1 MPLRSFFRRLFTRKQ
16 KTPHAAAAVPAAAVP
31 AAAVPAAN
39 TTKKKRARLPTP
51 NKPSGSYAHLK
62 GYKPKSVSSRKN
74 SSRSP
79 YHRLAIRGTDTR
91 TNNKAQIKK

>member
-16 KTPHAAAAVPAAAVP
+16 KTPHTAVPAAA
-31 AAAVPAAN
+31 AALPLAN

-62 GYKPKSVSSRKN
+62 GYNPKSVSSRKN

-79 YHRLAIRGTDTR
+79 YHRLAVRGTDTK
-91 TNNKAQIKK
+91 TNIKEYKAKRA

>member
-1 MPLRSFFRRLFTRKQ
+1 MPIRSFFRRLFTRKQ
-16 KTPHAAAAVPAAAVP
+16 KTPHTAVPAAAAP
-31 AAAVPAAN
+31 AAAVPLAN

-79 YHRLAIRGTDTR
+79 YHRLAVRGTDTK
-91 TNNKAQIKK
+91 TNIKEYKAKRA

>member
-1 MPLRSFFRRLFTRKQ
+1 MPIRSFFRRLFTRKQ
-16 KTPHAAAAVPAAAVP
+16 KTPAAAVPAAAVP
-31 AAAVPAAN
+31 LAN

-79 YHRLAIRGTDTR
+79 YHRLAVRGTDTK
-91 TNNKAQIKK
+91 TNIKEYKAKRA

>member
-16 KTPHAAAAVPAAAVP
+16 KTPHAAAAVPAA
-31 AAAVPAAN
+31 AAN

>member
-1 MPLRSFFRRLFTRKQ
+1 MPIRSFFRRLFTRKQ
-16 KTPHAAAAVPAAAVP
+16 KTPAP
-31 AAAVPAAN
+31 AVPAAN
-39 TTKKKRARLPTP
+39 TTKKRARMPTP

-74 SSRSP
+74 SARSL
-79 YHRLAIRGTDTR
+79 YIHKIAVRGTDTR

>member
-1 MPLRSFFRRLFTRKQ
+1 MPIRSFFRRLFTRKQ
-16 KTPHAAAAVPAAAVP
+16 KTPAPAVPAAAVP
-31 AAAVPAAN
+31 LAN

-79 YHRLAIRGTDTR
+79 YHRLAVRGTDTK
-91 TNNKAQIKK
+91 TNIKEYKAKRA